1 MYKYTLKYEVDETE
15 TVVTFPGDVDIEQ
28 IRNNLKYFLLGCSW
42 MPKQVD
48 EILGIEG
55 EQ

>member
-1 MYKYTLKYEVDETE
+1 MYKYTLKYEVDGTE

-28 IRNNLKYFLLGCSW
+28 IRYNLKCFLLGCSW

-48 EILGIEG
+48 EILGSDDD
-55 EQ
+55 

>member
-1 MYKYTLKYEVDETE
+1 MYKYTLKYEVDGTE

-28 IRNNLKYFLLGCSW
+28 IRYHLKCFLLGCSW

-48 EILGIEG
+48 EIFGSDDD
-55 EQ
+55 